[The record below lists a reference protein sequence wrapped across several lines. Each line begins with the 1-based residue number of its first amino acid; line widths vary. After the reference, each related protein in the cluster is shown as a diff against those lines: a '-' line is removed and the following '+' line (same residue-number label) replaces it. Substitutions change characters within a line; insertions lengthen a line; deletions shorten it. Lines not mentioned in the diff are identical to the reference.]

1 MAAFVRWRLQPTTY
15 DQASNSMYTLHQNV
29 MLCFDLSLQP
39 RYSEMRSPH
48 CSRALSSHWWGS
60 LALCGGSSLTATV
73 VNGRNVAPKMSLYL
87 PPSTMRLCRPQ
98 TRGHVQFAHCCGATP
113 AIGHVQ
119 ASTWRSIDACMLA
132 STTALTPF
140 NNVWLQLNPLA
151 MFAIHVFRGP
161 LVRLIAALP
170 AP

>member
-1 MAAFVRWRLQPTTY
+1 MAAFVRRRLQPTTY
-15 DQASNSMYTLHQNV
+15 EQASNSMHTLHQNV

-48 CSRALSSHWWGS
+48 CYRALSSHWWGS

-87 PPSTMRLCRPQ
+87 PPSTMRPQ
-98 TRGHVQFAHCCGATP
+98 TSGHCCGATP

-119 ASTWRSIDACMLA
+119 ASTWRSIDTCMLA

-151 MFAIHVFRGP
+151 MFTIHVFRGP